1 MASTSPP
8 SSKLSRGLSLRGLFK
23 RRSRIVQPLVA
34 VQETTLP
41 AQKSVTT
48 TENEAPG
55 QQQPKV
61 ISGNNESNE
70 EIPVKTRASRVDS
83 KFDDY
88 EDVEPIARKTE
99 SPVVATETTAP
110 KVEGE
115 HHTAEAASTTVPIPA
130 VEPSEITTPDEV
142 KAKPAPETAE
152 QHAEQ
157 TQQGQIKAD
166 GPLKPPSSDTQ
177 VSTEYEVGVKDVLD
191 VPSQPAIPKRSSLR
205 AKPDSPAIN
214 TEVATDAPKITK
226 RNSILSRIG
235 TIRKRR
241 GSTKNLM
248 IVPLSEEVPS
258 PIKEQV
264 LNEKKKRASYSPR
277 LTSGPLKSPA
287 ATTGI
292 SRRYSLYVPPSK
304 SEKTEGEAITGSGL
318 GQDVYF

>member
-34 VQETTLP
+34 VQETPLP

-48 TENEAPG
+48 TENEEPG

-61 ISGNNESNE
+61 VLGKNESNE
-70 EIPVKTRASRVDS
+70 QIPVKTRASRVDS

-88 EDVEPIARKTE
+88 EDIEPIAKTTE
-99 SPVVATETTAP
+99 SPVVATETTAQ
-110 KVEGE
+110 KVEGK
-115 HHTAEAASTTVPIPA
+115 HHTAESISAE
-130 VEPSEITTPDEV
+130 EPSKITTPDEV
-142 KAKPAPETAE
+142 TAKPAPETAE

-166 GPLKPPSSDTQ
+166 GPLKRPSSDTQ
-177 VSTEYEVGVKDVLD
+177 VSAEYEVGIKDVLD

-214 TEVATDAPKITK
+214 TDVATDAPKITK

-241 GSTKNLM
+241 ESTKTLM

-258 PIKEQV
+258 PVKEQV

-277 LTSGPLKSPA
+277 MTSDPLNSPA
-287 ATTGI
+287 AATGI
-292 SRRYSLYVPPSK
+292 SRKYSIYIPPPSK